1 MRSRSLP
8 VSVRAG
14 VWASFLILAG
24 LLLMH
29 GIGSHGTMGDD
40 HDGMAPMAMASTAA
54 AAPAGLVTTLQPV
67 IPPGS
72 DEMSS
77 MCVVVLTLALVVGLW
92 LSGLARVPRDAAA
105 LRRLRPVAGRA
116 RAPDPP
122 CLVKLSVCRC

>member
-40 HDGMAPMAMASTAA
+40 HDGMAPMGSSVA
-54 AAPAGLVTTLQPV
+54 AAPAGLVTTLQPGT
-67 IPPGS
+67 PPGD
-72 DEMSS
+72 DEMAS
-77 MCVVVLTLALVVGLW
+77 MCVAVLTLALVVGLW
-92 LSGLARVPRDAAA
+92 FSGLVHVPRDRAA
-105 LRRLRPVAGRA
+105 LRRLRPVARRA

-122 CLVKLSVCRC
+122 CLVKLSVSRC

>member
-14 VWASFLILAG
+14 VWASFLVLAG

-29 GIGSHGTMGDD
+29 GVGSHGTMGDD
-40 HDGMAPMAMASTAA
+40 HDGMAPMAMGSSAA
-54 AAPAGLVTTLQPV
+54 VAPAGLVTTLQPGT
-67 IPPGS
+67 PPGS
-72 DEMSS
+72 DEMAS
-77 MCVVVLTLALVVGLW
+77 MCVVVRTLALVVGLW
-92 LSGLARVPRDAAA
+92 LSGLLHVPRDRAA
-105 LRRLRPVAGRA
+105 LRGPRPLARRA

>member
-14 VWASFLILAG
+14 VWASFLVLAG

-40 HDGMAPMAMASTAA
+40 HDGMAPAAMGSSVA
-54 AAPAGLVTTLQPV
+54 AAPAGLVTTLQPGT
-67 IPPGS
+67 PPGGG
-72 DEMSS
+72 EMAS

-92 LSGLARVPRDAAA
+92 LSALLHVPRDPAA
-105 LRRLRPVAGRA
+105 LRGPRPLARRA